1 MTSQLYLARG
11 IAAGMIHSGQGPGP
25 RSAEVGRDRPCG
37 GTPRPSRPSG
47 TLRSMT
53 ETTDE
58 TLRFVDLTRMGKERY
73 KATNRRG
80 GVLPIGSGDDPDF
93 SPVELLLAALAGCA
107 AVDIDLITGKRV
119 EPTTF
124 EMRTTGHK
132 VRDEQGSHLVGLTI
146 HLDVRFPEGEDGDR
160 AREMLPRAIQ
170 QTRDRLCTV
179 GRTVALGEP
188 VEYVEEDLSAL
199 EISRR

>member
-1 MTSQLYLARG
+1 
-11 IAAGMIHSGQGPGP
+11 
-25 RSAEVGRDRPCG
+25 
-37 GTPRPSRPSG
+37 
-47 TLRSMT
+47 MT

-80 GVLPIGSGDDPDF
+80 GVLPISSGDDPDF

-119 EPTTF
+119 EPTTV

-132 VRDEQGSHLVGLTI
+132 VRDERGSHLVGLTI

-160 AREMLPRAIQ
+160 ARDMLPRAIQ

-179 GRTVALGEP
+179 GRTVAIGEP